1 MNGVITRLTDELYEC
16 KTCDKRFSGPASF
29 AEHRDS
35 ERHRRAVE
43 KHRLCSSSSSLD
55 SCSSAPQQIVPP
67 GNIVRCTP
75 CGVDI
80 SGPDNLI
87 QHNEGKRH
95 KRAVAM
101 LGQSAIAESVETAS
115 TVEVT
120 LTSVSPRDKRSM
132 VGLAAATNSLMSLRL
147 ADCAGRESDEVCDDK
162 PHSGS
167 GSCSSSRAS
176 TLLYPAFGA
185 VEYASEPEDGT
196 VDSVAHKTAELLK
209 NEPRHSS
216 LPPPKGEIRAP
227 ESISTETGGR
237 VTYIDSASSIP
248 RVRVEG
254 VAEGYACFKCG
265 ILLFKD
271 GDAALD
277 HHRTDSH
284 KAKLRAASEANRL
297 KK

>member
-1 MNGVITRLTDELYEC
+1 M
-16 KTCDKRFSGPASF
+16 
-29 AEHRDS
+29 
-35 ERHRRAVE
+35 
-43 KHRLCSSSSSLD
+43 
-55 SCSSAPQQIVPP
+55 PP
-67 GNIVRCTP
+67 GNLVRCTA

-80 SGPDNLI
+80 SGPENLI

-95 KRAVAM
+95 KKAVAM
-101 LGQSAIAESVETAS
+101 LGQSAISESVETGS
-115 TVEVT
+115 TVEVA

-132 VGLAAATNSLMSLRL
+132 LDLGAATNSLKSLHL
-147 ADCAGRESDEVCDDK
+147 GDCAGRESDEVCDK

-176 TLLYPAFGA
+176 TLLCPAFGA

-196 VDSVAHKTAELLK
+196 VDSVADKTAGLLK
-209 NEPRHSS
+209 NEPQHSS

-227 ESISTETGGR
+227 ESISTESGGR

-254 VAEGYACFKCG
+254 SAEGYACFKCG

-277 HHRTDSH
+277 HYRTDSH
-284 KAKLRAASEANRL
+284 KAKLHAASEANRQ

>member
-1 MNGVITRLTDELYEC
+1 MNGVITRLTDEPYEC
-16 KTCDKRFSGPASF
+16 EICDKRFSGPASF
-29 AEHRDS
+29 AQHRDS

-43 KHRLCSSSSSLD
+43 RHRLCSSSSSLD
-55 SCSSAPQQIVPP
+55 SCGAPQQIVPP
-67 GNIVRCTP
+67 GNFIRCAP

-101 LGQSAIAESVETAS
+101 LEQSAIAESVETAS

-120 LTSVSPRDKRSM
+120 LTSVSPRDKRSV
-132 VGLAAATNSLMSLRL
+132 VGLGAATNSLMSLHL
-147 ADCAGRESDEVCDDK
+147 GDCVGGESDEVGEK
-162 PHSGS
+162 PLSGS
-167 GSCSSSRAS
+167 GSCNSSRAS
-176 TLLYPAFGA
+176 TLLCPAFGP
-185 VEYASEPEDGT
+185 VECASEPEDGT
-196 VDSVAHKTAELLK
+196 VDSVADETAGRLK
-209 NEPRHSS
+209 NEPRRSS

-248 RVRVEG
+248 RVRVESG
-254 VAEGYACFKCG
+254 TEGYACFKCG

-277 HHRTDSH
+277 HCMTDSH
-284 KAKLRAASEANRL
+284 KAKLHAASEA
-297 KK
+297 K